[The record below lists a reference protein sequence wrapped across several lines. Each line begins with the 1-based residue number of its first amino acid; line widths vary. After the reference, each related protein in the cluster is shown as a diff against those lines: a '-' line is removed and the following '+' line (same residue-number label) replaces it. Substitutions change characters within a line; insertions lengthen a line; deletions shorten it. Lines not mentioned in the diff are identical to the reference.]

1 LGYTLKIGGNMHSKI
16 KKWGNSQGLRITK
29 VMLEE
34 IKATVGDEVEIYT
47 QEGKIIVE
55 PIKQVR
61 GKYDLNS
68 LVAEISQEYKSTE
81 VDWGKPVGK
90 EEW

>member
-1 LGYTLKIGGNMHSKI
+1 MHTKI
-16 KKWGNSQGLRITK
+16 KKWGNSQGLRLTK
-29 VMLEE
+29 IMLEE
-34 IKATVGDEVEIYT
+34 IQARVGDEVEIYT

-55 PIKQVR
+55 PVKQVR

-68 LVAEISQEYKSTE
+68 LVADIQQEYKSSE
-81 VDWGKPVGK
+81 LDWGKPVGK

>member
-1 LGYTLKIGGNMHSKI
+1 MRSRIQ
-16 KKWGNSQGLRITK
+16 KWGNSQGIRITK

-34 IKATVGDEVEIYT
+34 IQASVGDDVKIYT

-61 GKYDLNS
+61 GKYDLKS
-68 LVAEISQEYKSTE
+68 LVAEIPQEYKSTE